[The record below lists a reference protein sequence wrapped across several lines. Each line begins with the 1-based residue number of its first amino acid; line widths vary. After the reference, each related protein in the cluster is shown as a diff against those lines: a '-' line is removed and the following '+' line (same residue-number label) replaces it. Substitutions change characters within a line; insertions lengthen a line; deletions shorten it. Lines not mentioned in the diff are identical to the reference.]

1 MLPGH
6 LLLGNMNSCCK
17 VQLLWLGVTIQHLH
31 QVVILLCPRH
41 KLLQSQLTILVNIH
55 SFKYGFS
62 GVKRRGISPSQ
73 ASLNIKY
80 FMTTTKLS
88 LLHIKAAIK
97 HQISLNFFYHFVD
110 SGDYLQHFFSCDES
124 ISVQIIDGEGPLQF
138 LLNISTRSNTQSTK
152 KLSEVNGSVTISI
165 LISSIIYYHSLLK
178 FFKPKVLKT
187 CSANFEASP

>member
-55 SFKYGFS
+55 SFEYGFS

-80 FMTTTKLS
+80 FYGNN
-88 LLHIKAAIK
+88 KA
-97 HQISLNFFYHFVD
+97 
-110 SGDYLQHFFSCDES
+110 FSPSYQGCNKTSNLVE
-124 ISVQIIDGEGPLQF
+124 F
-138 LLNISTRSNTQSTK
+138 LPFCR
-152 KLSEVNGSVTISI
+152 
-165 LISSIIYYHSLLK
+165 
-178 FFKPKVLKT
+178 
-187 CSANFEASP
+187 